1 MMESKHT
8 GISTVKFHKMA
19 TFHTTVCTST
29 CTQYSNSR
37 EVIMRRFTE
46 YSLSMYFVSQYIYID
61 TPIFGWSSSR
71 HLAKLVVD
79 LKMHYSMLLKLSY
92 MN

>member
-19 TFHTTVCTST
+19 TFHTTICISTS
-29 CTQYSNSR
+29 TQYSNSR
-37 EVIMRRFTE
+37 EVVMRRFTE
-46 YSLSMYFVSQYIYID
+46 HSLSMYFVSQYYIA
-61 TPIFGWSSSR
+61 TPTFAWSSSR
-71 HLAKLVVD
+71 HIAKLVVD

-92 MN
+92 MS